1 LKIKKGKIISEC
13 MERLDLHSQIMQ
25 YERKLKQI
33 EYEYDNSMKREW
45 PKIREK
51 EVYFVRE
58 LARLKRVQKINIVV
72 RIP

>member
-1 LKIKKGKIISEC
+1 
-13 MERLDLHSQIMQ
+13 MERLDLDSQIMQ

-51 EVYFVRE
+51 QVYFIRE
-58 LARLKRVQKINIVV
+58 LARLKQVQKINIVV